1 MFGRQI
7 SLDIQEFN
15 VRVFDGSLWWQAANG
30 VIGFEVSRVDTRNLA
45 SNR

>member
-15 VRVFDGSLWWQAANG
+15 VRVFGSLRWQAANG
-30 VIGFEVSRVDTRNLA
+30 VIGVEASRVDTRNLA
-45 SNR
+45 SIR